1 MEKTAVDLTPNLSR
15 FRNAFDGLWRGGA
28 AGVISGIGMALLG
41 AAPGSVAGGLLAGAV
56 LGGTDGRTVAIVA
69 GMEAAQ
75 VLFTDSAA

>member
-1 MEKTAVDLTPNLSR
+1 MEKTAVDITPSMDR
-15 FRNAFDGLWRGGA
+15 FRNAFGGLWRGGA

-56 LGGTDGRTVAIVA
+56 LGGTDGRTVAIVS